1 MKIKILSKLCLGL
14 VMLGSAAGLT
24 SCKAGL
30 TYEEAP
36 ESIYSE
42 VGLSAF
48 TVRSRQLF
56 ENQVYGINYD
66 KWVSEVLY
74 TVVVGG
80 TSSIEWVNKTGADYT
95 LEDGTIVAPGDT
107 VSLSGF
113 MTEEADANAPDG
125 VVTVLHSYVLP
136 DATYTTDN
144 KGFVFDGSKF
154 TGEFELVNPTN
165 NQSQSVTLP
174 IKQNELICDFT
185 LTDYAACTVE
195 PQDDAPALGTPGDFT
210 QPCRYLVR
218 NNRTHRPA
226 GVEEYRRLYEIRLT
240 FLP

>member
-1 MKIKILSKLCLGL
+1 MKIKTLSKLCLGL
-14 VMLGSAAGLT
+14 VMLGSVAGLT

-36 ESIYSE
+36 ENIYSE

-56 ENQVYGINYD
+56 ENQVWGVNYD
-66 KWVSEVLY
+66 QWVPEVLY

-80 TSSIEWVNKTGADYT
+80 SSSIEWTNETGSDYM
-95 LEDGTIVAPGDT
+95 LEDGMAVAPGQT
-107 VSLSGF
+107 VTLSGT
-113 MTEEADANAPDG
+113 MTEESDASAPDG

-136 DATYTTDN
+136 EATYTTEN

-154 TGEFELVNPTN
+154 SGEFELVDPTN
-165 NQSQSVTLP
+165 NQSQSIKLP

-185 LTDYAACTVE
+185 LVDYDACTVE
-195 PQDDAPALGTPGDFT
+195 PQDDAPALGIPADYT
-210 QPCRYLVR
+210 QSRRYLVR

-226 GVEEYRRLYEIRLT
+226 GVEEYRRLYEVRLT